1 EVAVAVAAEEVASQ
15 PSSTAT
21 APPPSGRAK
30 SSPVA
35 RRLAEEA
42 GVDVASVP
50 GSGPGGRVVK
60 RDVEDAVARG
70 GPAPLTQ
77 PTGVPSVEYEDFQL
91 NQMRKTIARR
101 LTESLGPVPH
111 FFLTIDVDMERALEA
126 RGEINRVLEPQG
138 EKVSINDLLI
148 RATAAALKRHPACN
162 AAWLGDTIRRFNRVH
177 VGVAVA
183 VDDGLITPVVRDA
196 DLKGVARIAREV
208 REMAARGR
216 EKKLQPEE
224 YTGSTF
230 SISNLGMYGI
240 YEFTGVI
247 NPPEGGILAVGSVQE
262 RPVVVGGEVVPRHRM
277 RITMSCDHR
286 VIDGATG
293 AAFLA
298 TLKAMLEEPATILI

>member
-1 EVAVAVAAEEVASQ
+1 M
-15 PSSTAT
+15 
-21 APPPSGRAK
+21 
-30 SSPVA
+30 
-35 RRLAEEA
+35 
-42 GVDVASVP
+42 
-50 GSGPGGRVVK
+50 
-60 RDVEDAVARG
+60 
-70 GPAPLTQ
+70 
-77 PTGVPSVEYEDFQL
+77 EYEDFPL

-101 LTESLGPVPH
+101 LTESLGPIPH
-111 FFLTIDVDMERALEA
+111 FFLTIDVDMERAVEA
-126 RGEINRVLEPQG
+126 RGEINRVLESQG

-177 VGVAVA
+177 IGVAVA

-196 DLKGVARIAREV
+196 DLKGVAQIAREV

-247 NPPEGGILAVGSVQE
+247 NPPEGGILAVGSVEE
-262 RPVVVGGEVVPRHRM
+262 RPVVVDGEVVPRHRM